1 MSASIQKFPQFYN
14 VPAEWLSL
22 LVKENGTSYLLAAL
36 VLSEIKFR
44 YNRKADGSTYF
55 DGDALRISY
64 DELSAHFFQPKSA
77 VKAAVSFLVG
87 KGLVMREF
95 RTVAFNGTKSSNVM
109 YLTLNE
115 DLLYSFTP
123 SLDKARPCPPSE
135 ASDDGAS
142 PSSGDPD
149 GCMEDKGEVCKFFD
163 IAPEKNPHYL
173 GNTEKD
179 KDNIYLDNPSVISMP
194 DGTDT
199 KDGPTDS
206 DNDAPFLVESLSMIE
221 DRVDAKGIKADSP
234 ADSDRVDSVVRLIQA
249 IERDRALN
257 GRDRERIM
265 SLKRQHIEAVLE
277 GYGNRRNGKVRSPER
292 YLRACLINSV
302 NIAGFSAVFDG
313 GSSGARKRDMKKA
326 NFPEREYDFDALERR
341 LLNLS

>member
-14 VPAEWLSL
+14 VPTEWLSL

-64 DELSAHFFQPKSA
+64 DEFSAHFFQPKSA

-95 RTVAFNGTKSSNVM
+95 RTVTLNGTKSSNVM

-115 DLLYSFTP
+115 DLLYSLTP
-123 SLDKARPCPPSE
+123 SLDKARSCSSSE
-135 ASDDGAS
+135 ASDDEAS

-149 GCMEDKGEVCKFFD
+149 GRMKGKGEVCKFFD

-179 KDNIYLDNPSVISMP
+179 KDNIDNPSVISMS
-194 DGTDT
+194 DKTDT
-199 KDGPTDS
+199 EDRPTDS
-206 DNDAPFLVESLSMIE
+206 DNDTPFLVESLSMIE

-302 NIAGFSAVFDG
+302 NIAGFSAAFDG
-313 GSSGARKRDMKKA
+313 GSSGAGKRGVKKA